1 MKLKGRKDVLEAV
14 AIAAL
19 STLAVRGIEMIFDHL
34 ESRKA
39 KKGKGKRK

>member
-1 MKLKGRKDVLEAV
+1 MKLKGRKDVVEAV

-19 STLAVRGIEMIFDHL
+19 STLAVRGIDLLFDHL
-34 ESRKA
+34 ERRKA